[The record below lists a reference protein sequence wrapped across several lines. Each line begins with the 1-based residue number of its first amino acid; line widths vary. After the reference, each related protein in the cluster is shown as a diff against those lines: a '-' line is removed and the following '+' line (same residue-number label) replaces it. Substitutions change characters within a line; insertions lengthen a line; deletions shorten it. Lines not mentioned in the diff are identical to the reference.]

1 MLFMKVILLALL
13 LILMGCTVT
22 QTTETKIIPNDASV
36 AYFAGG
42 CFWCMEPPFEQLEGV
57 LDVKAGYAGGTEV
70 NPTYDQVVT
79 GSTSHAES
87 IIVVYDPSIISY
99 KTLVETFWQT
109 HDPTD
114 VNGSFYD
121 RGHQYRSVSWYN
133 SSEEKAIAEESKA
146 EIDAAGT
153 FDGPIVTE
161 ISPYVSFYEAEE
173 YHQDYAK
180 KAPLRYAGY
189 KKGSGRE
196 DFIKNTFE

>member
-1 MLFMKVILLALL
+1 MKYIFVLFIIASMLL
-13 LILMGCTVT
+13 LGCTMT
-22 QTTETKIIPNDASV
+22 NEPKAIPENTKT

-57 LDVKAGYAGGTEV
+57 VDVKAGYAGGTEV

-79 GSTSHAES
+79 GSTGHAEA
-87 IIVVYDPSIISY
+87 IIVVYDPTNVSY
-99 KTLVETFWQT
+99 KKLVETFWQT

-121 RGHQYRSVSWYN
+121 RGHQYRSVIWYQN
-133 SSEEKAIAEESKA
+133 DEEKQIAEESKL
-146 EIDAAGT
+146 EMDASNT
-153 FDGPIVTE
+153 FDSPIVTE
-161 ISPYVSFYEAEE
+161 ISPFVSFYEAEE

-196 DFIKNTFE
+196 DFIKETFGN